1 MDGAKVH
8 SSGDGRSKCREMDVL
23 DRDRPASRIF
33 VGSSLTEIS
42 GLLDSYPA
50 VFAVYDRNAGDRIAD
65 FNNFVSA
72 AGIRSMY
79 PLAATEDTKTIE
91 TVVDICRWLLENGA
105 DRDALLLGIG
115 GGIITDIAGFAA
127 SIYKRGIRFAYVP
140 TTLLA
145 QVDASIGGKTGVNM
159 SCYKNMLGTIRQP
172 DFTWICPEVLSALSY
187 RDFLSGA
194 AEMLKT
200 FIISDNGDYVSAVS
214 YFKSLYKALR
224 DENISAA
231 GDCAIVMERG
241 HCLDADKCVGR
252 DGSPAC
258 RQKKD
263 IRGDGS
269 IYTVDED
276 ENSADETER
285 QNRFSAFVEGNLRQ
299 LGDLVAAAA
308 AVKADIVSQDQF
320 ETGCRRMLNLG
331 HTFAHA
337 MEWYVHSRQG
347 DADETGGN
355 ISCLRAQCSRLAMS
369 HGAAVSVGII
379 LATRL
384 SEAVGVAPAGLAGKL
399 RADFMACG
407 LPVDCPFPLRELA
420 GAMARDKKADG
431 GKIHFILIRSIGETM
446 EYDMTAEEA
455 VAFLAGE

>member
-8 SSGDGRSKCREMDVL
+8 SSDDGRSKCREIDVL
-23 DRDRPASRIF
+23 DGDRPASRIF

-50 VFAVYDRNAGDRIAD
+50 VFAVYDRNAGDRIAG

-72 AGIRSMY
+72 AGIRFMY

-91 TVVDICRWLLENGA
+91 TVVDICRWLLESGA

-115 GGIITDIAGFAA
+115 GGITTDIAGFAA

-172 DFTWICPEVLSALSY
+172 DFTWICPGVLSALSY

-200 FIISDNGDYVSAVS
+200 FIISDNGDYASAVS
-214 YFKSLYKALR
+214 YFKSLYKALQ
-224 DENISAA
+224 
-231 GDCAIVMERG
+231 G
-241 HCLDADKCVGR
+241 
-252 DGSPAC
+252 
-258 RQKKD
+258 
-263 IRGDGS
+263 
-269 IYTVDED
+269 
-276 ENSADETER
+276 DETER

-320 ETGCRRMLNLG
+320 ETGCRRILNLG

-347 DADETGGN
+347 DADGADGK
-355 ISCLRAQCSRLAMS
+355 ISSFQTQDGRLAIS

-379 LATRL
+379 LAARL
-384 SEAVGVAPAGLAGKL
+384 SEAAGVAPAGLEGKL
-399 RADFMACG
+399 RADFMECG

-420 GAMARDKKADG
+420 GAMARDKKAAG

-455 VAFLAGE
+455 VAFLT

>member
-1 MDGAKVH
+1 MH
-8 SSGDGRSKCREMDVL
+8 SSDDGRSKCREIDIL
-23 DRDRPASRIF
+23 DGDRPASRIF

-50 VFAVYDRNAGDRIAD
+50 VFAVYDRNAGDRIAG

-91 TVVDICRWLLENGA
+91 TVVDICRWLLESGA

-115 GGIITDIAGFAA
+115 GGITTDIAGFAA

-172 DFTWICPEVLSALSY
+172 DFTWICPGVLSALSY

-200 FIISDNGDYVSAVS
+200 FIISDNGDYASAVS
-214 YFKSLYKALR
+214 YFKSLYKALQ
-224 DENISAA
+224 
-231 GDCAIVMERG
+231 G
-241 HCLDADKCVGR
+241 
-252 DGSPAC
+252 
-258 RQKKD
+258 
-263 IRGDGS
+263 
-269 IYTVDED
+269 
-276 ENSADETER
+276 DETER

-320 ETGCRRMLNLG
+320 ETGCRRRLNLG

-347 DADETGGN
+347 DADGADGK
-355 ISCLRAQCSRLAMS
+355 ISSLQTQDGRLAIS

-379 LATRL
+379 LAARL
-384 SEAVGVAPAGLAGKL
+384 SEAAGVAPAGLAGKL
-399 RADFMACG
+399 RADFMECG

-420 GAMARDKKADG
+420 GAMSRDKKAAG
-431 GKIHFILIRSIGETM
+431 GKIHFILIRSIGKTM
-446 EYDMTAEEA
+446 EYDMTADEA
-455 VAFLAGE
+455 VALLTGE